1 MNQAVLPRPEQDPD
15 HLVGDSRVHAEEVA
29 EQDGGRVVVLV
40 LDSVLVDNLKDGKSM
55 LGSFKFG
62 KSHESSLP
70 KNTSK
75 MS

>member
-55 LGSFKFG
+55 LDSFKFG
-62 KSHESSLP
+62 KYH
-70 KNTSK
+70 T
-75 MS
+75 